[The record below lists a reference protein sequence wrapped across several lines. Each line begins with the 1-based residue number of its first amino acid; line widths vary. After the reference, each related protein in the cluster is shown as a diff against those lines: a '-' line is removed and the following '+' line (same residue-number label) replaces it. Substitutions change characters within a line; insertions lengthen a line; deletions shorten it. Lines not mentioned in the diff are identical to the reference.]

1 MSYIVSTSI
10 LGIQTFLTRFDPS
23 GRHSDD
29 HTRPSSGQSLERNS
43 LERTCVTVYD
53 SPFQYIRDS
62 RHTRLASALL
72 SACVLATPARAS
84 TCGER

>member
-29 HTRPSSGQSLERNS
+29 HTRQSLERNS